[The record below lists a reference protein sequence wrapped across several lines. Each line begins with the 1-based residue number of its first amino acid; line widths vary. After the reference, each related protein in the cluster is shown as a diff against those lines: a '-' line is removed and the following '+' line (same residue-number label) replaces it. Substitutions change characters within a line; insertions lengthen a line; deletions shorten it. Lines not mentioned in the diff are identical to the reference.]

1 MFLLLIPTH
10 DYDIN
15 SLFMERPSPKK
26 IPLFLKIIL
35 WAAGVSAFLVLAA
48 FTVYLSQRNKPLSE
62 KMDLPTVIVN
72 EEGTLLEGAE
82 EPGEDSLPIPV
93 VAEGIKVTPSSPP
106 VCGKDNEWIVLAVGI
121 DYRGQ
126 DYLYGL
132 ADVIRVV
139 RIDFT
144 KPQVNIVPIPRNV
157 LVSPPPRLDVAGDML
172 LNQAYLFGTEGM
184 GHYSGSGYGAGS
196 LAETIYYTFGV
207 RSDQYVVV
215 DFRAFVK
222 FIDLIGGIEV
232 DLPTYVDNNPV
243 SYFPAGKQT
252 LNGTQ
257 ALELARIRR
266 KYSDVARIN
275 NQSIVLQGI
284 FNRMKNPA
292 VIAKIPQI
300 YDTMID
306 SVLTDLT
313 PEKISTLICLLEK
326 IDSSSLNF
334 YETPVELLAQDAVF
348 IPNMNQEMIIYH
360 WGQEYIDWLH
370 RSIWESK

>member
-1 MFLLLIPTH
+1 MDKP
-10 DYDIN
+10 
-15 SLFMERPSPKK
+15 SSPKK
-26 IPLFLKIIL
+26 LPLFWKIVL
-35 WAAGVSAFLVLAA
+35 VLLGLAAAASLAA
-48 FTVYLSQRNKPLSE
+48 FTWYQVKKDKPISE
-62 KMDLPTVIVN
+62 RLDLPTGIN
-72 EEGTLLEGAE
+72 NEEAGLEEGTEVA
-82 EPGEDSLPIPV
+82 GEILPTVPV
-93 VAEGIKVTPSSPP
+93 IAEGIKVTPSSPP
-106 VCGKDNEWIVLAVGI
+106 VCGTDNEWIVLAVGI

-172 LNQAYLFGTEGM
+172 LNQAYLFGAPGM

-196 LAETIYYTFGV
+196 LAETIYYSFGV

-222 FIDLIGGIEV
+222 FIDMIGGIEV
-232 DLPTYVDNNPV
+232 DLPEYVDNSPD

-266 KYSDVARIN
+266 KYSDVYRIN
-275 NQSIVLQGI
+275 NQTIVLKGV
-284 FNRMKNPA
+284 FDRLKNPA
-292 VIAKIPQI
+292 VITRLPQI
-300 YDTMID
+300 YDTMVD

-313 PEKISTLICLLEK
+313 PEKINTLFCLLEK
-326 IDSSSLNF
+326 IDSSDLNF
-334 YETPVELLAQDAVF
+334 YEPPVELLAQDAVF

-360 WGQEYIDWLH
+360 WDREFIDWLH

>member
-1 MFLLLIPTH
+1 
-10 DYDIN
+10 
-15 SLFMERPSPKK
+15 MEKPSAKK
-26 IPLFLKIIL
+26 LPLFWKIVL
-35 WAAGVSAFLVLAA
+35 WIAGIFAVLALA
-48 FTVYLSQRNKPLSE
+48 AVTWYLVQRDKPISD
-62 KMDLPTVIVN
+62 KMDLPTETIH

-82 EPGEDSLPIPV
+82 GLDAGSPPIPV
-93 VAEGIKVTPSSPP
+93 VAEDIKVTPSSPP

-132 ADVIRVV
+132 GDVIRVV

-144 KPQVNIVPIPRNV
+144 KPQVNTVSIPRNL
-157 LVSPPPRLDVAGDML
+157 LVSPPPRLDVTGDML

-196 LAETIYYTFGV
+196 LAETIYYSFGV

-215 DFRAFVK
+215 DFRAFVQ

-232 DLPTYVDNNPV
+232 DLPTYVDNKPD

-266 KYSDVARIN
+266 KYSDVTRIT
-275 NQSIVLQGI
+275 NQTIVLQGV
-284 FNRMKNPA
+284 FNRLKNPA
-292 VIAKIPQI
+292 VIAKLPQI

-306 SVLTDLT
+306 SVLTDLS
-313 PEKISTLICLLEK
+313 PEKISTLLCLLEK
-326 IDSSSLNF
+326 IDSSSLVF
-334 YETPVELLAQDAVF
+334 YDPPTELLTQDAVF
-348 IPNMNQEMIIYH
+348 VSNMNQEMIIYH
-360 WGQEYIDWLH
+360 WDQEYIDWLH

>member
-1 MFLLLIPTH
+1 MDKPPEKKK
-10 DYDIN
+10 
-15 SLFMERPSPKK
+15 SLFWK
-26 IPLFLKIIL
+26 IVLIFTGLIVL
-35 WAAGVSAFLVLAA
+35 GVLVV
-48 FTVYLSQRNKPLSE
+48 FTWYLVQRDKPISD
-62 KMDLPTVIVN
+62 KMDLPTEIIN

-82 EPGEDSLPIPV
+82 EPDEGSPPV
-93 VAEGIKVTPSSPP
+93 PEVAEGIKVTPSSPP

-132 ADVIRVV
+132 GDVIRVV

-196 LAETIYYTFGV
+196 LAETIYYSFGV

-215 DFRAFVK
+215 DFRSFVR
-222 FIDLIGGIEV
+222 FIDQIGGIEV
-232 DLPTYVDNNPV
+232 DLPTYVDNSPD

-266 KYSDVARIN
+266 KYSDVTRIN
-275 NQSIVLQGI
+275 NQTIVLQGV
-284 FNRMKNPA
+284 FNRLKNPA
-292 VIAKIPQI
+292 VIAKLPQI

-313 PEKISTLICLLEK
+313 PEKISTLLCLLEK
-326 IDSSSLNF
+326 VDTSSLNF
-334 YETPVELLAQDAVF
+334 YEPPVELLTQDAVF

-360 WGQEYIDWLH
+360 WDQQYIDWLH

>member
-1 MFLLLIPTH
+1 MDKP
-10 DYDIN
+10 
-15 SLFMERPSPKK
+15 SSPKK
-26 IPLFLKIIL
+26 LTLLWKIVLIL
-35 WAAGVSAFLVLAA
+35 LALAAAAALAA
-48 FTVYLSQRNKPLSE
+48 FTWYQVKKDKPISE
-62 KMDLPTVIVN
+62 SLDLPTKTIN
-72 EEGTLLEGAE
+72 EEAVLENGTEAA
-82 EPGEDSLPIPV
+82 GEILPTVPV
-93 VAEGIKVTPSSPP
+93 IAEGIKVTPSSPP

-144 KPQVNIVPIPRNV
+144 KPQVNIVPIPRNM
-157 LVSPPPRLDVAGDML
+157 LVSPPPRLDVEGDML

-184 GHYSGSGYGAGS
+184 GHYSGSGFGAGS
-196 LAETIYYTFGV
+196 LAETIYYSFGV

-222 FIDLIGGIEV
+222 FIDMIGGIEV
-232 DLPTYVDNNPV
+232 DLPEYVDNSPD

-266 KYSDVARIN
+266 KYSDVYRIN
-275 NQSIVLQGI
+275 NQTIVLQAV
-284 FNRMKNPA
+284 FTRMKNPS

-313 PEKISTLICLLEK
+313 PEKISTLLCLLEK
-326 IDSSSLNF
+326 IDSSSLVF
-334 YETPVELLAQDAVF
+334 YDPPTELLTQDAVF
-348 IPNMNQEMIIYH
+348 IPNMHQEMIIYH
-360 WGQEYIDWLH
+360 WDQQFIDWLH